1 MRVLPKRLRNI
12 LLAIL
17 LITLIGTIGFKII
30 GGSKTSILDALYMT
44 TITLF
49 TVGYSDV
56 IGLEDKPWGKLFAI
70 AFIYAGAGTIAF
82 LFTNLAAYT
91 IGGELRAVLRKRVM
105 EKRISRMKKH
115 YIVCGIG
122 MVGLYI
128 VHELYHTKRPLIA
141 IDLDEQALDLLRSEN
156 MHVDIIVG
164 DASENTILQ
173 KAMIDHAQGLFATTD
188 SDNANIVIV
197 LTAKQINPS
206 LRVVSRCNDTRNLDK
221 IRRAGADS
229 VVALDYIGGLRMA
242 SEMVRPHVTT
252 FLDKM
257 LRDRES
263 PMRVEEVQVPRH
275 SPYVGHPVGRID
287 FKSIGNILLVA
298 VRTHTGS
305 WLYNPYPDA
314 VIEKDM
320 SLIVMSTPE
329 GREMLEQILASDKRG
344 LPST

>member
-1 MRVLPKRLRNI
+1 MRFLPTRLRNI
-12 LLAIL
+12 LIAIL
-17 LITLIGTIGFKII
+17 LITLVGTTGFKII
-30 GGSKTSILDALYMT
+30 GGAKTSLLDALYMT

-56 IGLEDKPWGKLFAI
+56 IGLDDKPAGKIFAI
-70 AFIYAGAGTIAF
+70 IFIYVGAGTIAF
-82 LFTNLAAYT
+82 LFTNLAAYM
-91 IGGELRAVLRKRVM
+91 IGGELRTLFRRRAM
-105 EKRISRMKKH
+105 DKRIARTKKH

-128 VHELYHTKRPLIA
+128 VQELHHTKRPLIA
-141 IDLDEQALDLLRSEN
+141 IDLDEQALETLRADN
-156 MHVDIIVG
+156 LHINTIAG
-164 DASENTILQ
+164 DASENAILQ
-173 KAMIDHAQGLFATTD
+173 QAMIDHAQGLFATTD

-197 LTAKQINPS
+197 LTAKQLNPS

-252 FLDKM
+252 FLDRM

-275 SPYVGHPVGRID
+275 SPYISRPVGEID
-287 FKSIGNILLVA
+287 FKTVGNILLVA
-298 VRTHTGS
+298 VRTHDGS
-305 WLYNPYPDA
+305 WIYNPYPDA
-314 VIEKDM
+314 VIERDM
-320 SLIVMSTPE
+320 SLIVMSNPEARETLEMILSQGGTP
-329 GREMLEQILASDKRG
+329 KRAG
-344 LPST
+344 